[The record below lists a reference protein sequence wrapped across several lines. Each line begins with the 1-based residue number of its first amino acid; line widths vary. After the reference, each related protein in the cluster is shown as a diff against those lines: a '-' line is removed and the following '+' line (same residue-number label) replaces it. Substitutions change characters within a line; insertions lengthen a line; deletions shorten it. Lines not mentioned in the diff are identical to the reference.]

1 MIGTVLLLLAPA
13 VLGAVAVRRG
23 RVAAAGAVAGWM
35 CASALVVVA
44 LVGQALFAD
53 EGALPPDDV
62 RDRLPAGL
70 RVADQEQSC
79 GSGGCY
85 REYTVRDVGGAPG
98 AAVADRLRA
107 EGFDGCRRRIWVPD
121 LRRRCTDLSVARDGV
136 RVAVSLVGR

>member
-1 MIGTVLLLLAPA
+1 VIGIVLLLVAPA

-23 RVAAAGAVAGWM
+23 RVSTAGAVAGWL
-35 CASALVVVA
+35 CVSTLVVVV

-70 RVADQEQSC
+70 RVAAQEQSC
-79 GSGGCY
+79 GSGGCF

-98 AAVADRLRA
+98 ATVAARLRA
-107 EGFDGCRRRIWVPD
+107 EGFDACRRRLWVPD
-121 LRRRCTDLSVARDGV
+121 LRLQCADVSEGRDGV
-136 RVAVSLVGR
+136 RVAVSLVGW